1 MKNTDA
7 VALVKMVFLVI
18 RGEEIRKREEVNALV
33 LNARDRD
40 IMASGYLTRLR
51 RAYGPD
57 VEIFE
62 MHEWLPITCS
72 RSVAAG
78 LFHAEFDQ
86 NLEGDTED
94 AS

>member
-7 VALVKMVFLVI
+7 VMLAKMVFLVV

-33 LNARDRD
+33 LNGRDRD
-40 IMASGYLTRLR
+40 IMASGYRERLE
-51 RAYGPD
+51 RAYGLN

-62 MHEWLPITCS
+62 THEWLPMTCS

-86 NLEGDTED
+86 NLEGDK
-94 AS
+94 

>member
-1 MKNTDA
+1 MKNTDVVMLA
-7 VALVKMVFLVI
+7 KMTFLVV

-40 IMASGYLTRLR
+40 VMAVGYLTRLR

-62 MHEWLPITCS
+62 THEWLPMTCS
-72 RSVAAG
+72 RAVAAG
-78 LFHAEFDQ
+78 LFHAEFNQ
-86 NLEGDTED
+86 NLEGDK
-94 AS
+94 

>member
-1 MKNTDA
+1 MKNTD
-7 VALVKMVFLVI
+7 VVMLTKMTFLVI

-33 LNARDRD
+33 LNERDRD
-40 IMASGYLTRLR
+40 IMVSGYRERLE

-62 MHEWLPITCS
+62 THEWLPMTCS

-78 LFHAEFDQ
+78 LFHAEFNQ
-86 NLEGDTED
+86 NLEGDK
-94 AS
+94 

>member
-1 MKNTDA
+1 MKNTDVVMLA
-7 VALVKMVFLVI
+7 KMTFLVV

-33 LNARDRD
+33 LNGRDRD
-40 IMASGYLTRLR
+40 IMASGYRERLE
-51 RAYGPD
+51 RAYGPN

-62 MHEWLPITCS
+62 THEWLPMTCS

-86 NLEGDTED
+86 NLEGDK
-94 AS
+94 

>member
-1 MKNTDA
+1 MKNTDVVMLA
-7 VALVKMVFLVI
+7 KMVFLVI
-18 RGEEIRKREEVNALV
+18 RGEEIRKRKEVNALV
-33 LNARDRD
+33 LNGRDRD
-40 IMASGYLTRLR
+40 IMVSGYRKRLK

-62 MHEWLPITCS
+62 THKWLPMTCS

-86 NLEGDTED
+86 NLEGDK
-94 AS
+94 

>member
-1 MKNTDA
+1 MKNTDVVMLA
-7 VALVKMVFLVI
+7 KMVFLVV

-40 IMASGYLTRLR
+40 IMAAGYLTRLR

-62 MHEWLPITCS
+62 THEWLPMTCS

-78 LFHAEFDQ
+78 LFRAEFNQ
-86 NLEGDTED
+86 NLEGDN
-94 AS
+94 